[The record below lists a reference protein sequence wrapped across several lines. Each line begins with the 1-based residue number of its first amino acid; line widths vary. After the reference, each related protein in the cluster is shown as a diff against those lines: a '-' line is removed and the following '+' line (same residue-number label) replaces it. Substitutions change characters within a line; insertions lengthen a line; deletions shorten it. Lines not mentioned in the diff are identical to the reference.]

1 VALDMTGFV
10 LPCESNGSVYTARKV
25 PTAMIF
31 VRCKDGIS
39 HHPAE
44 YSSPEDLYLKFCA
57 ELTQCNR
64 GTSLIRS
71 RPEIRRS
78 PPQAT

>member
-1 VALDMTGFV
+1 MKETNVF
-10 LPCESNGSVYTARKV
+10 CSVYTARKV

-44 YSSPEDLYLKFCA
+44 YSSPEDWYA
-57 ELTQCNR
+57 
-64 GTSLIRS
+64 
-71 RPEIRRS
+71 P
-78 PPQAT
+78 PPQDQLLFEVTC